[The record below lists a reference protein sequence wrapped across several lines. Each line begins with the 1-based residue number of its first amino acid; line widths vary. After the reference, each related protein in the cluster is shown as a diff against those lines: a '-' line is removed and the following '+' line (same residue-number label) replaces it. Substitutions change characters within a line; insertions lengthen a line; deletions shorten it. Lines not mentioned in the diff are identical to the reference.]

1 MAEESKTTKLCQD
14 YANIWLN
21 VKDNKLDMN
30 GQVIDSATSVSEL
43 ATQLESEFKKGNN
56 SDIAAVTAYYNI
68 MDEAHYLRNL
78 SHITKPKEI
87 PNL

>member
-1 MAEESKTTKLCQD
+1 MAEESKTTKLCKEYSD
-14 YANIWLN
+14 IWLN
-21 VKDNKLDMN
+21 VKDNKLNMSE
-30 GQVIDSATSVSEL
+30 QVIDAAASVSEL
-43 ATQLESEFKKGNN
+43 ATQLESEFKQGNN
-56 SDIAAVTAYYNI
+56 SDIATVTAYYNI

>member
-21 VKDNKLDMN
+21 VKDSKLDMD
-30 GQVIDSATSVSEL
+30 GQVIDAAVSVAEL
-43 ATQLESEFKKGNN
+43 AAQLESEFKKGNN
-56 SDIAAVTAYYNI
+56 SDIATVTAYYNI
-68 MDEAHYLRNL
+68 IDEAHYLRNL

-87 PNL
+87 PHL